1 MSEKRVVYNG
11 FKFTR
16 DDQTGYYLST
26 ALINGKRKRLH
37 RYIWEIHNGTIP
49 KGYSI
54 HHIDED
60 KINNDISNL
69 ELMKS
74 GRHSRLHHIELI
86 TDEQKERRRKNLADS
101 ARPVASKWHRS
112 KEGRIWHKKHYLKS
126 IGEIPKQEY
135 ICQYCEKPFMS
146 KPNGKNIFCSSNCKS
161 ANRRAS
167 GVDDVERVCQ
177 ICRSKFTTNKY
188 SKASTCS
195 KECRGKLNWSNRR
208 KLRA

>member
-1 MSEKRVVYNG
+1 MSKKRVVYNG

-26 ALINGKRKRLH
+26 TLINGKRKRLH
-37 RYIWEIHNGTIP
+37 RYVWETHHGTIP

-60 KINNDISNL
+60 KNNNDISNL

-74 GRHSRLHHIELI
+74 GRHSRLHHVELI
-86 TDEQKERRRKNLADS
+86 TDEQKERRRKNLVNS
-101 ARPVASKWHRS
+101 ARPAASKWHRS
-112 KEGRIWHKKHYLKS
+112 KEGRIWHKKHYQETIAK
-126 IGEIPKQEY
+126 IPEQEY
-135 ICQYCEKPFMS
+135 ICQYCGKVFMS
-146 KPNGKNIFCSSNCKS
+146 KPNGKNVFCSNNCKS